1 MTLVQYTC
9 EGTDGTAASA
19 AALGANQVSATPG
32 TVKFSAAMAENG
44 STGIEVQSSAGVVA
58 VVRFL
63 ANAPATTMAF
73 EGAVTTP
80 ATAPASGFVR
90 LMTLRH
96 ATGVALNVEYT
107 PTNTIR
113 ISDTTGA
120 NPVTFAG
127 FTASLSTRYRIAI
140 VAVVGAATVAPFD
153 GQITA
158 NIYASGGAT
167 TPLNTS
173 TLSSSTFNL
182 NVNPIVGGDFGV
194 VNAISPAYK
203 VGWDSVQ
210 FNDGSNSEIGPLAT
224 PTLAFA
230 SWTTTTNWTLVGGGT
245 IAANLSDTND
255 STGIVSV
262 SNPTAQV
269 LEGTLPPILRP
280 ATGQP
285 LVCPFRGFRSSST
298 SGSITAKLYLTP
310 GGTLKSTV
318 TGIAVPTTVGA
329 ISISFPSTDLT
340 SITDAQFAAG
350 LTVRLECTAA

>member
-9 EGTDGTAASA
+9 EGTDGTTASA
-19 AALGANQVSATPG
+19 VALGANQVSASPG
-32 TVKFSAAMAENG
+32 TVKFSTAMAENG
-44 STGIEVQSSAGVVA
+44 TTGIEVQSSASVVA
-58 VVRFL
+58 IVRWL
-63 ANAPATTMAF
+63 ANAPATTMALS
-73 EGAVTTP
+73 GAFTTP
-80 ATAPASGFVR
+80 VTSPTSGFVR
-90 LMTLRH
+90 LATLRH
-96 ATGVALNVEYT
+96 ASGVCLNLELTSANAL
-107 PTNTIR
+107 R
-113 ISDTTGA
+113 ISDATGA

-127 FTASLSTRYRIAI
+127 FTSVPSTRYRIEL

-158 NIYASGGAT
+158 NIYAASGGT
-167 TPLNTS
+167 TPLNSS
-173 TLSSSTFNL
+173 TLTSAVFNL

-194 VNAISPAYK
+194 VNAVAQTFK
-203 VGWDSVQ
+203 VGWDSIQ
-210 FNDGSNSEIGPLAT
+210 FNDGSNSEIGPLTT

-245 IAANLSDTND
+245 VAANLSDTSD
-255 STGIVSV
+255 GTGILSLT
-262 SNPTAQV
+262 NPSAQV
-269 LEGTLPPILRP
+269 LEGTLPPIVRP
-280 ATGQP
+280 GSGQP

-318 TGIAVPTTVGA
+318 TGISVPTSVGA
-329 ISISFPSTDLT
+329 ISVSFPSTDLT